1 GAWGY
6 DLFQSDTDLDTVEML
21 DDAADLNEVK
31 KKIIAD
37 RARYSFKSEEKE
49 EASNKDADTDTE
61 DNDIYMTLYNP
72 SHPVSID

>member
-1 GAWGY
+1 
-6 DLFQSDTDLDTVEML
+6 ML

-49 EASNKDADTDTE
+49 EASNKDADTE
-61 DNDIYMTLYNP
+61 DDDIYMTLYNP
-72 SHPVSID
+72 SHP

>member
-1 GAWGY
+1 
-6 DLFQSDTDLDTVEML
+6 ML

-61 DNDIYMTLYNP
+61 DDDIYMTLYNS
-72 SHPVSID
+72 SHPVSLD

>member
-1 GAWGY
+1 MGAWGY

-49 EASNKDADTDTE
+49 EASNKDADTE
-61 DNDIYMTLYNP
+61 DDDIYMTLYNP
-72 SHPVSID
+72 SHPVSLD

>member
-1 GAWGY
+1 
-6 DLFQSDTDLDTVEML
+6 ML

-49 EASNKDADTDTE
+49 EPSNKDADAAE
-61 DNDIYMTLYNP
+61 DDDVYMTLYNP
-72 SHPVSID
+72 SHPVSFD

>member
-1 GAWGY
+1 
-6 DLFQSDTDLDTVEML
+6 ML

-37 RARYSFKSEEKE
+37 RARYCFKSEEKE